1 MTAQSEIV
9 KTTGQA
15 VVERRAQ
22 VGWLALAGIVGSAL
36 FVATGVWEMIA
47 PASNADGSQIL
58 DPTHFQISG
67 ILFIGAVFVAPILL
81 GVAALRA
88 KVIPLWM
95 AIYPIVAVAVVPV
108 VLWTLLANV
117 IDATVVVIPQ
127 GLAWLGFGAIAY
139 GNRAKG

>member
-1 MTAQSEIV
+1 VGDDRTREQ
-9 KTTGQA
+9 
-15 VVERRAQ
+15 RRWKP
-22 VGWLALAGIVGSAL
+22 V
-36 FVATGVWEMIA
+36 
-47 PASNADGSQIL
+47 L